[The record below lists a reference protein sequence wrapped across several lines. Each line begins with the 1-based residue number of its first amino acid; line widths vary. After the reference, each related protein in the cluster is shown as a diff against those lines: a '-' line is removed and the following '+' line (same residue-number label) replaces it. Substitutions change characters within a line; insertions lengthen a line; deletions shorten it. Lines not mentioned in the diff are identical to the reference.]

1 MLTTVAVIVAVAIA
15 GFLVFVARKPDLFK
29 VQRAVS
35 IKAPPETIFPLIR
48 DFQSFISWS
57 PFEKDPNI
65 KRSFKGPATGKGAIY
80 EWEGNRTVGAGSVEL
95 VDVVP
100 PSRLTMKLTML
111 RPFKAENTAEFTLE
125 PKGDFTNVTWAMRG
139 RQPFMAKLMGTFMD
153 CEKMCGTQFEE
164 GLGKLKA
171 LAETPV
177 RTSSAA

>member
-1 MLTTVAVIVAVAIA
+1 MLTTVAIIVAVALA
-15 GFLVFVARKPDLFK
+15 GFLVFVARKPDIFSI
-29 VQRAVS
+29 QRTAS

-48 DFQSFISWS
+48 DFQGFISWS
-57 PFEKDPNI
+57 PFEKDPNV

-80 EWEGNRTVGAGSVEL
+80 EWDGNRVIGAGSVEI

-100 PSRLTMKLTML
+100 PSKVGMKLAML
-111 RPFKAENTAEFTLE
+111 RPFKCENAVEFTLE
-125 PKGDFTNVTWAMRG
+125 GRGNFTDVTWAMRG

-164 GLGKLKA
+164 GLAKLKT